1 MKRKYI
7 LSAGAIG
14 IIFMMLGQLSFS
26 INDTLIKE
34 IVIDN
39 KNNLSIINILF
50 LRGILTTSFIFLY
63 LKFYEKKNILNVF
76 KIKKYHLRGIYE
88 VLTAVCFFTGL
99 ILLPVAEVYTLL
111 MTNPFFVTIF
121 AFIFLKE
128 KVGIRR
134 WLGIAVGFL
143 GVYIV
148 LDPNFEDFNYM
159 KLAPVAC
166 SLCYAISMTITKYTS
181 EKDNVYT
188 QMSHL
193 YIGAIIISILFYVF
207 AGKGQFNVFSDPT
220 FQFIFREWFSN
231 PSFAWPFIIGMG
243 FVGAFSFYCVFS
255 AYSVAS
261 PSVVSLFEYSLIIWA
276 IIIGY
281 ILFDNIPTLRTF
293 VGVTLIIGAGIYIYI
308 REKVRDQMIVTDTPN
323 R

>member
-1 MKRKYI
+1 M
-7 LSAGAIG
+7 SASNNNPKG
-14 IIFMMLGQLSFS
+14 II
-26 INDTLIKE
+26 
-34 IVIDN
+34 
-39 KNNLSIINILF
+39 
-50 LRGILTTSFIFLY
+50 
-63 LKFYEKKNILNVF
+63 
-76 KIKKYHLRGIYE
+76 
-88 VLTAVCFFTGL
+88 L
-99 ILLPVAEVYTLL
+99 ILLGMAFFSIQDSLIKFISEDTSLYELYFGRTLISFILLLIYLKVTSQTLILKTQFPVLTIFRVLCFFFGFSFFYISLTFMTLAMANAL
-111 MTNPFFVTIF
+111 FFSSPFFVSIL
-121 AFIFLKE
+121 AVIFLKE

-181 EKDNVYT
+181 SKDNVYT
-188 QMSHL
+188 QMTHL
-193 YIGAIIISILFYVF
+193 YIGALIISVLFFIF
-207 AGKGQFNVFSDPT
+207 AGEGQFNTFSDPT
-220 FQFIFREWFSN
+220 YQFIFREWFSN
-231 PSFAWPFIIGMG
+231 PTYAWPFIIGMG
-243 FVGAFSFYCVFS
+243 FVGAISFYCVFS

-281 ILFDNIPTLRTF
+281 LLFDNIPSPRTF
-293 VGVTLIIGAGIYIYI
+293 VGVALIIGAGIYIYI

>member
-1 MKRKYI
+1 M
-7 LSAGAIG
+7 A
-14 IIFMMLGQLSFS
+14 FFS
-26 INDTLIKE
+26 IQDSLIKFISEDTSLYELYFGRTLIAFVLLL
-34 IVIDN
+34 I
-39 KNNLSIINILF
+39 
-50 LRGILTTSFIFLY
+50 Y
-63 LKFYEKKNILNVF
+63 LKVTSQTLILKTHF
-76 KIKKYHLRGIYE
+76 P
-88 VLTAVCFFTGL
+88 VLTIFRVLCFFFGFSFFYISLTFM
-99 ILLPVAEVYTLL
+99 TLAMANAL
-111 MTNPFFVTIF
+111 FFSSPFFVSIL
-121 AFIFLKE
+121 AVIFLKE

-166 SLCYAISMTITKYTS
+166 ALCYAISMTITKYTS
-181 EKDNVYT
+181 RKDNVYT
-188 QMSHL
+188 QMTHL
-193 YIGAIIISILFYVF
+193 YIGALIISVSFFIF
-207 AGKGQFNVFSDPT
+207 AGKGQFNTFSDPT
-220 FQFIFREWFSN
+220 YQFIFREWFSN
-231 PSFAWPFIIGMG
+231 PTYAWPFIVGMG
-243 FVGAFSFYCVFS
+243 FVGAISFYCVFS

-281 ILFDNIPTLRTF
+281 LLFDNIPSPRTF
-293 VGVTLIIGAGIYIYI
+293 AGVALIIGAGIYIYI

>member
-1 MKRKYI
+1 MSTPNNNPK
-7 LSAGAIG
+7 G
-14 IIFMMLGQLSFS
+14 IILILTGMALFS
-26 INDTLIKE
+26 IQDSLIKFVFE
-34 IVIDN
+34 EA
-39 KNNLSIINILF
+39 S
-50 LRGILTTSFIFLY
+50 LY
-63 LKFYEKKNILNVF
+63 ELYFG
-76 KIKKYHLRGIYE
+76 RT
-88 VLTAVCFFTGL
+88 LTAL
-99 ILLPVAEVYTLL
+99 ILLLVFLKVKSQKLILKTHYPLLTTLRVICFFFGFSFFYISL
-111 MTNPFFVTIF
+111 TFMSLAMANALFFSSPFFISIL
-121 AFIFLKE
+121 AIIFLGE

-134 WLGIAVGFL
+134 WLAVFIGFI

-148 LDPNFEDFNYM
+148 LNPDFNDFNYM

-166 SLCYAISMTITKYTS
+166 ALCYAISMTITKITS
-181 EKDNVYT
+181 DKDNVYT

-193 YIGAIIISILFYVF
+193 YFGAIGISILFF
-207 AGKGQFNVFSDPT
+207 IFTGKGQFNTFSDPT

-231 PSFAWPFIIGMG
+231 PTYAWPYIIAMG
-243 FVGAFSFYCVFS
+243 FVAAVSFYCVFS

-281 ILFDNIPTLRTF
+281 ILFNDVPTIRTF
-293 VGVTLIIGAGIYIYI
+293 VGVALIIGAGVYIYL

>member
-1 MKRKYI
+1 MSTPNNNPK
-7 LSAGAIG
+7 G
-14 IIFMMLGQLSFS
+14 IILILTGMALFS
-26 INDTLIKE
+26 IQDSLIKFVFE
-34 IVIDN
+34 EA
-39 KNNLSIINILF
+39 S
-50 LRGILTTSFIFLY
+50 LY
-63 LKFYEKKNILNVF
+63 ELYFG
-76 KIKKYHLRGIYE
+76 RT
-88 VLTAVCFFTGL
+88 LTAL
-99 ILLPVAEVYTLL
+99 ILLLVFLKVKSQKLILKTHYPLLTTLRVICFFFGFSFFYISL
-111 MTNPFFVTIF
+111 TFMSLAMANALFFSSPFFISIL
-121 AFIFLKE
+121 AIIFLGE

-134 WLGIAVGFL
+134 WLAIFVGFI

-148 LDPNFEDFNYM
+148 LNPDFNDFNYM

-166 SLCYAISMTITKYTS
+166 ALCYAISMTITKITS
-181 EKDNVYT
+181 DKDNVYT

-193 YIGAIIISILFYVF
+193 YFGAIGISILFF
-207 AGKGQFNVFSDPT
+207 IFTGKGQFNTFSDPT

-231 PSFAWPFIIGMG
+231 PTYAWPYIIVMG
-243 FVGAFSFYCVFS
+243 FVAAVSFYCVFS

-281 ILFDNIPTLRTF
+281 ILFNDVPTIRTF
-293 VGVTLIIGAGIYIYI
+293 VGVALIIGAGVYIYL